1 MINKNTTFF
10 LTSPITTLTPLRYT
24 RQSNY
29 PAFNMSKKEL
39 DHHKRLPEP
48 FNDREVPT
56 FNTFKVEALRR
67 GVGYVV
73 DVSKARCSAQVSLL
87 PSDYKNLTPGRLK
100 EFDLVRTRLL
110 DTAEWALDCAW
121 LWTACTYLTVP
132 WPWPDH
138 NRLFCSPA
146 D

>member
-1 MINKNTTFF
+1 
-10 LTSPITTLTPLRYT
+10 
-24 RQSNY
+24 
-29 PAFNMSKKEL
+29 MSKKEL

-87 PSDYKNLTPGRLK
+87 PSDYQNLTPGRLK

-110 DTAEWALDCAW
+110 DTAEWALAAPGYGPPA
-121 LWTACTYLTVP
+121 LILLSRGRGQTITGSFVRRLI
-132 WPWPDH
+132 
-138 NRLFCSPA
+138 NRR
-146 D
+146 